1 MCFGA
6 ALGGTIS
13 FVQHEMGTSHTHW
26 KHPSKSCSEFQSM
39 PIAADNGEVQRIQTG
54 IAHPIVLGT
63 APKCVSQRIGRKR
76 KSQSKAVS
84 YNRLGQQDVNRR
96 PKTRRLLGAI
106 DGLNGNEVPR
116 EELSLSCR
124 SSCFRQRGTTL
135 DGLVAQRYQRLT
147 TKY

>member
-1 MCFGA
+1 
-6 ALGGTIS
+6 
-13 FVQHEMGTSHTHW
+13 
-26 KHPSKSCSEFQSM
+26 M
-39 PIAADNGEVQRIQTG
+39 PIAGDNGEVQRIQTG

-96 PKTRRLLGAI
+96 PKTRRLLGPI

-116 EELSLSCR
+116 EVFSLAWG